1 MMGSKMKNHLSK
13 FCKYR
18 KAFLIFSMSTVLVAP
33 SGLEQ
38 KIYAEQKA
46 KEKQEQKYVTDFD
59 YNFRRIKDAT
69 VGSKINFSYKYN
81 KKGAE
86 KIFDQL
92 VSRAISSLESMVGVI
107 KNKYKLTREVEKIE
121 DIGSLEKAFTY
132 IVWYD
137 ISTIGKVKEKK
148 DELKVS
154 VKEGRVSI
162 VLNGLCVGDRAP
174 EVFKEMTGDYKFTE
188 KAKKKYDKME
198 RDRG

>member
-1 MMGSKMKNHLSK
+1 MKNHLSK
-13 FCKYR
+13 FCKYK

-33 SGLEQ
+33 PGLEQ
-38 KIYAEQKA
+38 KIYAEQKT

-59 YNFRRIKDAT
+59 YNFRRVKDVT
-69 VGSKINFSYKYN
+69 VGSRISFSYKYD
-81 KKGAE
+81 KKSTE

-92 VSRAISSLESMVGVI
+92 VSRAISSLESLV
-107 KNKYKLTREVEKIE
+107 NALRNNYKLTREVGKIE

-137 ISTIGKVKEKK
+137 ISTTDKVKERK

-162 VLNGLCVGDRAP
+162 TLTGLCVGDRAP
-174 EVFKEMTGDYKFTE
+174 EVFKQMTRDYEFTE
-188 KAKKKYDKME
+188 KAKKKYDKMKS
-198 RDRG
+198 DRG